1 MQRIKPGVNP
11 IGTLHKVDM
20 PGFGEVRYRVFSI
33 QESGPGQPD
42 LTDPMVVCVYADVK
56 RLWYPQ
62 KTLAINLQAF
72 KNLFVPVT
80 PTDDFLVAD
89 KIYKA

>member
-20 PGFGEVRYRVFSI
+20 PGFGEVKYKVFSI

-42 LTDPMVVCVYADVK
+42 LTDPMVVMVYADVK
-56 RLWYPQ
+56 RTLYPQ
-62 KTLAINLQAF
+62 NVVTVNLQAF

-80 PTDDFLVAD
+80 PTDDFLVSD